1 MIDLLHHVGVV
12 VTDADRA
19 LSFYRDVI
27 GLPVVADSVLDDQGV
42 RAILLAVGEN
52 ELEILSPTRDDT
64 GVARFLESR
73 GETLHHLCF
82 RTDDI
87 AGELARLAAA
97 GVELVDREP
106 REGLAG
112 RVAFLHPRAM
122 GGVLVELAEPPPGAH
137 ERAEKG
143 FDHLSVR
150 TRDLEQAALLWRD
163 VLGLE
168 VDGRVE
174 LEEAGAMVAQMPVG
188 RCRIDLIAPARP
200 DAPFARE
207 LESLGEG
214 AVPAI
219 ALEAGDLDRE
229 TARLRAAGVE
239 LDAAPAATAPAAR
252 SATIPAERAF
262 GVAVRLTAYDRPGPG
277 GRAE

>member
-1 MIDLLHHVGVV
+1 MIDLLHHVGIVV
-12 VTDADRA
+12 NDADRA
-19 LSFYRDVI
+19 LSFYRDVV

-52 ELEILSPTRDDT
+52 ELEILSPTRSDT

-87 AGELARLAAA
+87 AREIARLDEA

-122 GGVLVELAEPPPGAH
+122 RGVLVELAEPPPGGE
-137 ERAEKG
+137 ERDQKG

-150 TRDLEQAALLWRD
+150 ARDLDEAALLWRE
-163 VLGLE
+163 VLGLG
-168 VDGRVE
+168 VARRVE
-174 LEEAGAMVAQMPVG
+174 VEEAGMVVGQVPVG
-188 RCRIDLIAPARP
+188 RCRIDLVAPSRP
-200 DAPFARE
+200 DAPYARE
-207 LESLGEG
+207 LERLGEG
-214 AVPAI
+214 AEPRV
-219 ALEAGDLDRE
+219 ALEVEDLPGE
-229 TARLRAAGVE
+229 AARLRAAGVA
-239 LDAAPAATAPAAR
+239 LDDAVPAATPGSRVAA
-252 SATIPAERAF
+252 IPAERAF
-262 GVAVRLTAYDRPGPG
+262 GVAVELTAYDRPGPG
-277 GRAE
+277 TEG

>member
-1 MIDLLHHVGVV
+1 MIDLLHHVGIVV
-12 VTDADRA
+12 SDADRA

-42 RAILLAVGEN
+42 RAVLLAVGEN

-87 AGELARLAAA
+87 VAELARLAAA
-97 GVELVDREP
+97 GLELVDREP

-122 GGVLVELAEPPPGAH
+122 RGVLVELAEPPPGAH
-137 ERAEKG
+137 RRAGKG
-143 FDHLSVR
+143 FDYLSVR
-150 TRDLEQAALLWRD
+150 TRDLEQAALLWRE

-168 VDGRVE
+168 VAERVE
-174 LEEAGAMVAQMPVG
+174 LEEAGAVAARMPVG
-188 RCRIDLIAPARP
+188 RCRIDLLAPARP
-200 DAPFARE
+200 GAPFARE
-207 LESLGEG
+207 LERLGEG
-214 AVPAI
+214 ADPAI
-219 ALEAGDLDRE
+219 AIEARDLDRE

-239 LDAAPAATAPAAR
+239 LDHAPAATAPDAR
-252 SATIPAERAF
+252 TATIPADRAF
-262 GVAVRLTAYDRPGPG
+262 GVAVRLTAYDRREPGRG
-277 GRAE
+277 AE

>member
-12 VTDADRA
+12 VSDADAA
-19 LSFYRDVI
+19 LAFYRDIV

-42 RAILLAVGEN
+42 RAILLAAGEN
-52 ELEILSPTRDDT
+52 ELEILSPTRHDT

-87 AGELARLAAA
+87 AGEIARLDAA

-122 GGVLVELAEPPPGAH
+122 RGVLVELAQPPLGAH
-137 ERAEKG
+137 EREAKG
-143 FDHLSVR
+143 FDRIAVR
-150 TRDLEQAALLWRD
+150 TRDLDEAAALWRD

-168 VDGRVE
+168 VARRVE
-174 LEEAGAMVAQMPVG
+174 VEGAGMVIGEMPIG
-188 RCRIDLIAPARP
+188 RCRIDLIAPSRP
-200 DAPFARE
+200 DAPFAAEIER
-207 LESLGEG
+207 LGEG
-214 AVPAI
+214 ALPAF
-219 ALEAGDLDRE
+219 ALEVADVDQER
-229 TARLRAAGVE
+229 ARLRAAGVVI
-239 LDAAPAATAPAAR
+239 DDTGPAMMPGVR
-252 SATIPAERAF
+252 IATIPAERAF
-262 GVAVRLTAYDRPGPG
+262 GVAVQLTAYDRPDVGTE
-277 GRAE
+277 A

>member
-1 MIDLLHHVGVV
+1 MIDLLHHVGIVV
-12 VTDADRA
+12 NDADRA
-19 LSFYRDVI
+19 LSFYRDVV

-52 ELEILSPTRDDT
+52 ELEILSPTREDT

-87 AGELARLAAA
+87 AREIARLDEA

-122 GGVLVELAEPPPGAH
+122 RGVLVELAEPPPGGE
-137 ERAEKG
+137 ERDQKG

-150 TRDLEQAALLWRD
+150 TRDLDEAALLWRE
-163 VLGLE
+163 VLGLG
-168 VDGRVE
+168 VARRVE
-174 LEEAGAMVAQMPVG
+174 VEEAGMVIGQMPVG
-188 RCRIDLIAPARP
+188 RCRIDLVAPSRP
-200 DAPFARE
+200 DAAYARE
-207 LESLGEG
+207 LERLGEG
-214 AVPAI
+214 AEPRV
-219 ALEAGDLDRE
+219 ALEVEDLAGE
-229 TARLRAAGVE
+229 AARLRAAGVA
-239 LDAAPAATAPAAR
+239 LDATAPAVTPGAR
-252 SATIPAERAF
+252 VAAIPAERAF
-262 GVAVRLTAYDRPGPG
+262 GVAVELTAYDRPGPG
-277 GRAE
+277 TEG

>member
-1 MIDLLHHVGVV
+1 MIDLLHHVGIV

-19 LSFYRDVI
+19 LSFYRDVV
-27 GLPVVADSVLDDQGV
+27 GLPVVADSVLEDQGV

-52 ELEILSPTRDDT
+52 ELEILSPTRSDT

-87 AGELARLAAA
+87 AREIARLDEA

-122 GGVLVELAEPPPGAH
+122 RGVLVELAEPPPGGE
-137 ERAEKG
+137 ERDQKG

-150 TRDLEQAALLWRD
+150 TRDLDEAALLWRE
-163 VLGLE
+163 VLGLG
-168 VDGRVE
+168 VARRVE
-174 LEEAGAMVAQMPVG
+174 VEDAGMVVGQVPVG
-188 RCRIDLIAPARP
+188 RCRIDLVAPSRP
-200 DAPFARE
+200 DAPYARE
-207 LESLGEG
+207 IERLGEG
-214 AVPAI
+214 AEPRV
-219 ALEAGDLDRE
+219 ALEVEDLAGE
-229 TARLRAAGVE
+229 AARLRAAGVA
-239 LDAAPAATAPAAR
+239 LDDAVQAATPGARVAA
-252 SATIPAERAF
+252 IPAERAF
-262 GVAVRLTAYDRPGPG
+262 GVAVELTAYDRPGPG
-277 GRAE
+277 TEG